1 MMYVDVNVFFYWLT
15 DHKEFGDVAT
25 RIIRRI
31 ETGEKAVTS
40 TLTMWLLHILLKETT
55 ENYDP
60 RLLVEKIRRIP
71 FLKIVPLKLVHF
83 EKALNLSQKYG
94 IDFEDAI
101 HLAVAIEN
109 GCEGIYSNDKDFDRT
124 PTERRFE

>member
-15 DHKEFGDVAT
+15 DHKEFGNVAT

-71 FLKIVPLKLVHF
+71 FLKIVPLSWYTSKRLLTYLKNM
-83 EKALNLSQKYG
+83 ELILRMLY
-94 IDFEDAI
+94 
-101 HLAVAIEN
+101 
-109 GCEGIYSNDKDFDRT
+109 T
-124 PTERRFE
+124 